1 MCTERTLEE
10 CAGVPSESQGS
21 KGEMGGRRQEGY
33 LSLQSIYVCT
43 AFFLYK
49 NVVGQFGTKATM
61 ESGRHHLRAPF
72 FGSVDPTVLP
82 LVPPSFVCIQS
93 VTPRIPLWHPPNS
106 AKNSGL
112 PGLSSP
118 AMIREEARMCLVH
131 LHTDNLLSSWS
142 MGTEETMKRG

>member
-1 MCTERTLEE
+1 MLGCPAKAKGVRGNGREE
-10 CAGVPSESQGS
+10 AGGAPLFAVHL
-21 KGEMGGRRQEGY
+21 R
-33 LSLQSIYVCT
+33 CT

-118 AMIREEARMCLVH
+118 AMVREEARMCLVH
-131 LHTDNLLSSWS
+131 LHTDNLLSS
-142 MGTEETMKRG
+142 